1 MNRQNVFKNKNFSLL
16 FAGIFASNIASV
28 FYSFAVSF
36 YILLITDNNAFMQGI
51 YLAVSGVVLLLGT
64 IVGGVLADRLDKAKL
79 VFFMDYLKGAV
90 ILATG
95 LIFLFVQDYGVQL
108 VILFAAGII
117 SSLIN
122 AIFIP
127 ASTSL
132 VRFIV
137 NDEELQQANSY
148 ISSLHAFQQI
158 IGIILAGILYV
169 LFPIHTLFII
179 VGGLYLVSGFS
190 EMFIKYN
197 YEKTDHVITLKS
209 VFVDFQDGFRYLKT
223 QRAIVAIIM
232 AAVFLNFF
240 TNPIFSNGM
249 TYFINTELANGFLF
263 DSFLEKEM
271 WLSIFNV
278 SLSIGALVT
287 GILVGSEKPKERY
300 GGQMKFWLMT
310 MAIMIMVMAIA
321 FYVLVDRT
329 QNLNL
334 YLVVQTFVMFLMGV
348 SMIKVNIPISTSL
361 QKNVDPTKLAK
372 VSSIVS
378 VGAMGLTPIAA
389 FLAGALIESMGLSFL
404 YFFCAIGF
412 LGVAFFFVRNKAVN
426 EI

>member
-1 MNRQNVFKNKNFSLL
+1 MALCGGTKMMKQNVFKNKNFSLL

-79 VFFMDYLKGAV
+79 VYFMDFLKGAV

-108 VILFAAGII
+108 IILFAAGII

-137 NDEELQQANSY
+137 ADEELQQANSY

-179 VGGLYLVSGFS
+179 VGGLYLLSGFS
-190 EMFIKYN
+190 EMFINYN

-249 TYFINTELANGFLF
+249 TYFI
-263 DSFLEKEM
+263 
-271 WLSIFNV
+271 
-278 SLSIGALVT
+278 
-287 GILVGSEKPKERY
+287 
-300 GGQMKFWLMT
+300 
-310 MAIMIMVMAIA
+310 
-321 FYVLVDRT
+321 
-329 QNLNL
+329 
-334 YLVVQTFVMFLMGV
+334 
-348 SMIKVNIPISTSL
+348 
-361 QKNVDPTKLAK
+361 
-372 VSSIVS
+372 
-378 VGAMGLTPIAA
+378 
-389 FLAGALIESMGLSFL
+389 
-404 YFFCAIGF
+404 
-412 LGVAFFFVRNKAVN
+412 
-426 EI
+426 